1 MTTVSPSGNTTAAV
15 TYTPIATQ
23 TLSSAASSVTF
34 SSIPGTY
41 KDLVLVTQAG
51 LSVNNNSL
59 YMTFN
64 SDTASNYS
72 STSVEGYT
80 NSYDS
85 YRLSSQSKVMI
96 AGVNIGLATTVGP
109 SMSTSNIMNYSNTTT
124 YKTIVGR
131 WADSNDAGNKES
143 GAVIG
148 LYRSTSAIT
157 TINIFSQSGNLAS
170 GSVFT
175 LYGIGA

>member
-1 MTTVSPSGNTTAAV
+1 MAAGATYVSIASNTLGSATA
-15 TYTPIATQ
+15 
-23 TLSSAASSVTF
+23 SVTF
-34 SSIPGTY
+34 SSISGAYT
-41 KDLVLVTQAG
+41 DLVLVTQAG

-72 STSVEGYT
+72 FTSVEGYT
-80 NSYDS
+80 NAYDS

-124 YKTIVGR
+124 YKTFVGR
-131 WADSNDAGNKES
+131 WANNNDAGNKES
-143 GAVIG
+143 GAVVG

-170 GSVFT
+170 GSTFS
-175 LYGIGA
+175 LYGIASA

>member
-1 MTTVSPSGNTTAAV
+1 MAAGATYVSLASN
-15 TYTPIATQ
+15 

-34 SSIPGTY
+34 SSISGAYT
-41 KDLVLVTQAG
+41 DLVLVTQAG

-72 STSVEGYT
+72 ITSVEAYT

-109 SMSTSNIMNYSNTTT
+109 SMSISNIMNYSNTTT
-124 YKTIVGR
+124 YKTFVGR
-131 WADSNDAGNKES
+131 WADCNDAGNKES
-143 GAVIG
+143 GAVVG

-157 TINIFSQSGNLAS
+157 TINIFSQSGNLVS